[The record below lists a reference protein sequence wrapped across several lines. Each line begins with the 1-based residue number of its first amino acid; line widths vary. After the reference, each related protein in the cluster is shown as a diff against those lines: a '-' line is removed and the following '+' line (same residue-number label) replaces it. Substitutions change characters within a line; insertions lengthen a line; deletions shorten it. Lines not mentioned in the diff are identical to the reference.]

1 MRGSRHT
8 PGPWPHNWQFIVAP
22 DPAGIHPDIYIA
34 EIVDTDD
41 EGRMAA
47 PKQQDANANLI
58 AAAPALL
65 EAALLIIERWSQ
77 GDLAEAVRMLDDAV
91 AEATGGASWARPG
104 SSRSTAG
111 AISGVTSSGF
121 AGSSGRPL
129 RKRSSLRFFN
139 SKRTAARSND
149 RTAAGRYREPS
160 LFSQ

>member
-8 PGPWPHNWQFIVAP
+8 PGPWRHDWQFIVAP

-91 AEATGGASWARPG
+91 AEATGGAS
-104 SSRSTAG
+104 
-111 AISGVTSSGF
+111 
-121 AGSSGRPL
+121 
-129 RKRSSLRFFN
+129 
-139 SKRTAARSND
+139 
-149 RTAAGRYREPS
+149 
-160 LFSQ
+160 